1 MKKKNEYDLP
11 LEPGKNQIQQKGR
24 MKGHLKYS
32 LLEKVCKSQLECIKD
47 YQSSMDNLVTHMD
60 FVMKQN
66 EEIWKERN
74 DAVRAYNGM
83 ILSKQTAE
91 QMGIDTDAMATP
103 EQKESKADSAL
114 LHVFKKNSINVARTS
129 SHDVVE
135 SKTPAQ

>member
-11 LEPGKNQIQQKGR
+11 LEPGKNQIHQKGK
-24 MKGHLKYS
+24 MKSHLKYS
-32 LLEKVCKSQLECIKD
+32 LLERVCNSQLDCIKD
-47 YQSSMDNLVTHMD
+47 YQASMDNLVAHMD

-103 EQKESKADSAL
+103 EQKEFMEKYQFVQKVTVTEAGKTHYKYIL
-114 LHVFKKNSINVARTS
+114 TPKKKEDN
-129 SHDVVE
+129 
-135 SKTPAQ
+135 